1 MRNINIGDITI
12 TGTESPIF
20 IRLADRARPYSKNHP
35 VEGVG
40 NISGVC
46 LHDIMIDGAGPSGCS
61 ITGIEGHPVTDILLH
76 DITIRHAGGQKA
88 TSAPTD
94 EKIKDYPEST
104 MWGILPAQGFWLNH
118 TRDIEFKNVKIIAE
132 SPDERPV
139 YVKSDSENISIS
151 E

>member
-61 ITGIEGHPVTDILLH
+61 ITGIEGHPVTDILL
-76 DITIRHAGGQKA
+76 A
-88 TSAPTD
+88 
-94 EKIKDYPEST
+94 
-104 MWGILPAQGFWLNH
+104 
-118 TRDIEFKNVKIIAE
+118 
-132 SPDERPV
+132 
-139 YVKSDSENISIS
+139 
-151 E
+151 

>member
-1 MRNINIGDITI
+1 
-12 TGTESPIF
+12 
-20 IRLADRARPYSKNHP
+20 
-35 VEGVG
+35 
-40 NISGVC
+40 
-46 LHDIMIDGAGPSGCS
+46 
-61 ITGIEGHPVTDILLH
+61 
-76 DITIRHAGGQKA
+76 
-88 TSAPTD
+88 
-94 EKIKDYPEST
+94 